1 MPLAPTIHVEQ
12 EIVRKIILGDQQAFK
27 TLFHLY
33 YKRLCQFAFLIIHSV
48 QISEEVVLDV
58 FINVWTKRNQLD
70 PSRNIRSFLYTSVR
84 NHAIDYQRSKTTYTP
99 DYINIYELELKDEA
113 PTVDENIDCELF
125 RERLQKAFEM
135 LPEQCRIIA
144 RLHFSDQLSY
154 NEIAEY
160 LNISHKTAR
169 AQIAIAIKKLKEIFI
184 KYGWDKD

>member
-27 TLFHLY
+27 ALFHLY

-48 QISEEVVLDV
+48 PISEEVVLDV

-84 NHAIDYQRSKTTYTP
+84 NHAIDYQRSKTVYTQ
-99 DYINIYELELKDEA
+99 DYINVYELEVKDPE
-113 PTVDENIDCELF
+113 PTVEDRIDLELF
-125 RERLQKAFEM
+125 RERLQKAFEL
-135 LPEQCRIIA
+135 LPEQCRMIA
-144 RLHFSDQLSY
+144 RMHYSDQLSY

-160 LNISHKTAR
+160 LQISHKTVR
-169 AQIAIAIKKLKEIFI
+169 AQIAIATKKLKEIFV